1 MQGYALLRQI
11 DSDFGHFN
19 DRVCHVMKMTTAESD
34 PDIRLLTQ
42 HTLCCSPDVLASPVN
57 KMPIMTMS
65 MSEGRRNFFSRVN
78 SVLTRVAR
86 KKNLVILPKEQ
97 VAGDT

>member
-19 DRVCHVMKMTTAESD
+19 DRVCHVMKITTAESD

-57 KMPIMTMS
+57 KMSIMTMS

-86 KKNLVILPKEQ
+86 KKTLVILPKEQ